1 MTESPRFLSAL
12 VLSLFALFVIIWV
25 NSLGVELVYGLVIGL
40 AAYEW
45 SQLVPLGRTQGYG
58 FVLLTIAG
66 LLVVVLIP
74 PIGRFLIIPL
84 VTLFWLLSPLL
95 IFGRERNRPGPLWT
109 VLVGWLV
116 LVGAWYALVALSWKQ
131 GPPHWLLLSFLLLVW
146 GADSGAYVAGRCWG
160 RHGLALAVSPNKTWE
175 GVWGAGVAI
184 GLVLIFMHFLMKVS
198 LFTLLPLGFLV
209 WYFSILGDLFES
221 RLKRWQGVKDSG
233 RIIPG
238 HGGVLDRID
247 SWTAA
252 APVFLLFW
260 NWFVR

>member
-1 MTESPRFLSAL
+1 MTKSPRLLSAL
-12 VLSLFALFVIIWV
+12 VLSLFALSIIIWV
-25 NSLGVELVYGLVIGL
+25 NSLGVELVYGLLIGI
-40 AAYEW
+40 AAHEW
-45 SQLVPLGRTQGYG
+45 SQLVPLGRIQGYE

-66 LLVVVLIP
+66 LFAVSLFH
-74 PIGRFLIIPL
+74 PIGRVLVLPL
-84 VTLFWLLSPLL
+84 VTLFWILAPGL
-95 IFGRERNRPGPLWT
+95 IFRRQNRLGPLWA
-109 VLVGWLV
+109 VLLGWLV
-116 LVGAWYALVALSWKQ
+116 LVGAWYGLVALSWGQ

-146 GADSGAYVAGRCWG
+146 GADSGAYVAGRFWG
-160 RHGLALAVSPNKTWE
+160 RHALAPAVSPKKTWE
-175 GVWGAGVAI
+175 GVWGAGVAV
-184 GLVLIFMHFLMKVS
+184 GLVLIFMYFLLKVPLLV
-198 LFTLLPLGFLV
+198 LFPLGILV

-221 RLKRWQGVKDSG
+221 RLKRWHGVKDSG